1 MDDNL
6 NTIEVEKK
14 NPLIKLPL
22 KVILTEEGIDF
33 FRRNKKR
40 PRRFRMADNVVEY
53 GFPLTIF
60 TPFCKAIVCKTVLPF
75 RASSAVVSNNLWIM
89 DFREMPSI
97 KGCFNL

>member
-33 FRRNKKR
+33 FIRNKKR
-40 PRRFRMADNVVEY
+40 PHRFRMADND
-53 GFPLTIF
+53 LTVINMS
-60 TPFCKAIVCKTVLPF
+60 LNF
-75 RASSAVVSNNLWIM
+75 R
-89 DFREMPSI
+89 
-97 KGCFNL
+97 